1 MQVWS
6 ELVFGSDVDSLQLNL
21 SEPPPPPSPPAAS
34 PTRCQTGLIALTFLL
49 SVSAVVIIINTIQPI
64 NYTCIS
70 LSFVSRLCLNRFCMD
85 LNYLHIYVAVLT
97 FTF

>member
-49 SVSAVVIIINTIQPI
+49 SVSAVVI
-64 NYTCIS
+64 
-70 LSFVSRLCLNRFCMD
+70 
-85 LNYLHIYVAVLT
+85 
-97 FTF
+97 

>member
-1 MQVWS
+1 MRVEKYPHLSINQKKKKKDTHTKMQVWS

-49 SVSAVVIIINTIQPI
+49 CCS
-64 NYTCIS
+64 
-70 LSFVSRLCLNRFCMD
+70 D
-85 LNYLHIYVAVLT
+85 
-97 FTF
+97 